1 MPSCESLSPSPWLQP
16 TVGQWSCEGGRG
28 VGTFHLHILPRQMC
42 PCWDL
47 HVESSKRCVISQILS
62 PLALLRVQGR
72 AAADK
77 AGVEGLPRH
86 RGLHAM
92 DEILIF
98 GEETWITAVISG
110 TEAVFCFCASFCAFH
125 LLTSFEPEAPS
136 LPDVATMKWSLSAW
150 TL

>member
-1 MPSCESLSPSPWLQP
+1 M
-16 TVGQWSCEGGRG
+16 
-28 VGTFHLHILPRQMC
+28 GTFHLHILPRQMC

-77 AGVEGLPRH
+77 AGVEGLPRR

-98 GEETWITAVISG
+98 EEEMWITAVISG
-110 TEAVFCFCASFCAFH
+110 TEAVSVHFICSQALSLKLH
-125 LLTSFEPEAPS
+125 LYLMWPQ
-136 LPDVATMKWSLSAW
+136 
-150 TL
+150 